1 MEHEITTRGP
11 RMRTLSLWLAIGVLV
26 AAAVLGS
33 IFIILG
39 DQAEI
44 AGRAWL
50 TLLLATAFAGAVV
63 LDAGMAHGPNR
74 WYLPVS
80 TGVNALLVLVGL
92 LKTWGG
98 FFQPEDTG
106 SGVVWSAQLFLFV
119 WIVILLRA
127 ALIVT
132 QTYGRRFVAHA
143 TSQATK
149 VFAAMALV
157 FIWIIAVLLALPPA
171 LPEVQWPDVWWR
183 IAGAATLVT
192 AVLFLIPI
200 IVFAFEPKK
209 PTSPSPGV
217 FVRGQDIG
225 AASAHLAPVAAAQGG
240 AARGQEWAPP
250 VGDDP
255 FAGTVDA
262 DRSEVEGATA
272 PSA

>member
-1 MEHEITTRGP
+1 MEHEMTTRGP

-50 TLLLATAFAGAVV
+50 TLLLAAAFAGAVV

-80 TGVNALLVLVGL
+80 TGINAVLVLVGL

-98 FFQPEDTG
+98 FYQPEDTG
-106 SGVVWSAQLFLFV
+106 SGVVWSVQLSLFV
-119 WIVILLRA
+119 WIVVLLRA

-157 FIWIIAVLLALPPA
+157 FIWVIAVLLALPPA
-171 LPEVQWPDVWWR
+171 LPEAQWPDVWWR
-183 IAGAATLVT
+183 MAGAATLVT
-192 AVLFLIPI
+192 AVLFLIPV

-209 PTSPSPGV
+209 PAPAPSV

-225 AASAHLAPVAAAQGG
+225 AASAYLASVAASQGG

-250 VGDDP
+250 VGSDP
-255 FAGTVDA
+255 TAEAVHADA
-262 DRSEVEGATA
+262 SDAQGATA